1 MPDISVPRRLPPGVA
16 VTDLQDIE
24 ALPQQDLVQLLCVR
38 LGFAADGR
46 RRDGD
51 LHPAG
56 TREPPGVEAALEVAG
71 GEIRP
76 GEGEAGVGLHA

>member
-1 MPDISVPRRLPPGVA
+1 MPDISVPHRLPPGVA

-24 ALPQQDLVQLLCVR
+24 TLSQQNLVQLLCVR
-38 LGFAADGR
+38 SGFAADGCS
-46 RRDGD
+46 RDGD

-56 TREPPGVEAALEVAG
+56 ALEPPGVQAALEVVG
-71 GEIRP
+71 GEVRP